1 MRAMMLGWLL
11 LPAVAAAEPAHYA
24 TSIVVQLDD
33 PAPVAPISTVADALR
48 VREPVLDACWTQPGS
63 TTVKVSFAGGKVAK
77 IDAHAAG
84 DSKVAACI
92 ASALRPLTLPG
103 HPEPVTA
110 TYQLSVD
117 APPSP
122 AAIHDPAVPG
132 EPARATELNRFSGL
146 QGNGGLNTPRTTTA
160 ESPPPVTTVDQ
171 RDPYPRPVST
181 GGPAPGRSVTT
192 VDFGPGPT
200 GDFGTLGLELIER
213 VVTARKGVFRAC
225 YQKALNRASGDLAG
239 TLVVAFAIAPDGSV
253 PPRMHSASTARLP
266 DEVSRCVRLN
276 VQRLK
281 FPAAATPSRVSYPFV
296 FSRQVE
302 RAP

>member
-1 MRAMMLGWLL
+1 MMLGWLL
-11 LPAVAAAEPAHYA
+11 LPAVVAAEPAHYA

-63 TTVKVSFAGGKVAK
+63 TTIKVSFAGGKVAK
-77 IDAHAAG
+77 VDAHAAG

-92 ASALRPLTLPG
+92 ASALRPLTLRG

-117 APPSP
+117 AAPSP

-132 EPARATELNRFSGL
+132 EPARATELSKFNGL
-146 QGNGGLNTPRTTTA
+146 KGNGGLDAAKTATA
-160 ESPPPVTTVDQ
+160 EPPPPAVNMVNQ
-171 RDPYPRPVST
+171 RDSHPRPVST
-181 GGPAPGRSVTT
+181 GGPAPGPSVTT

-200 GDFGTLGLELIER
+200 GDFGTLGLEVIER
-213 VVTARKGVFRAC
+213 VVTAHKGVFRAC
-225 YQKALNRASGDLAG
+225 YQKALNRASGDIAG
-239 TLVVAFAIAPDGSV
+239 TLVVAFAIAPDGTV
-253 PPRMHSASTARLP
+253 APRIHSANTARLP
-266 DEVSRCVRLN
+266 NEVSQCVRRN

-281 FPAAATPSRVSYPFV
+281 FPATATPSRVSYPFV